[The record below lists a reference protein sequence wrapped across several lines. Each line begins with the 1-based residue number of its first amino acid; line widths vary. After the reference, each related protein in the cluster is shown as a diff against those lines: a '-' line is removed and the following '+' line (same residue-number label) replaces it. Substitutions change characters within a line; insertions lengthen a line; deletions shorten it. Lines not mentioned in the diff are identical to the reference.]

1 MRGVN
6 EQELVYDTGYEKMF
20 GSSLAR
26 SRLILLSLC
35 VFVAVYSAS
44 SALGMEYDLK
54 VMNLLRSTKRGRL
67 PILTT
72 KIGTV
77 FKITFLMAVLIH
89 LPFILKIVKSYPMD
103 NWGGESALHAVRRR
117 VSLKLHDWG
126 ICFLL
131 ALSQILSLFVIA
143 LAAVA
148 LSALLKDTILTNISG
163 IVIFIG
169 PLVMEWG
176 GLYKIHF
183 WSMNALLDAHQLLQ
197 GRWDMIVLQV
207 LVFWIYLPAA
217 SCYIL
222 YEIYDKRK

>member
-103 NWGGESALHAVRRR
+103 NWGAKVRSMPFAGE
-117 VSLKLHDWG
+117 
-126 ICFLL
+126 
-131 ALSQILSLFVIA
+131 
-143 LAAVA
+143 
-148 LSALLKDTILTNISG
+148 
-163 IVIFIG
+163 
-169 PLVMEWG
+169 
-176 GLYKIHF
+176 
-183 WSMNALLDAHQLLQ
+183 
-197 GRWDMIVLQV
+197 
-207 LVFWIYLPAA
+207 
-217 SCYIL
+217 
-222 YEIYDKRK
+222 

>member
-1 MRGVN
+1 MALTPEKSGLSEQEIAQKQNNIRYPYAGFRRAYAQLQYVVGNNSMRGVN

-103 NWGGESALHAVRRR
+103 NWGDESALHAVRRR

-126 ICFLL
+126 ICFFAGTLP
-131 ALSQILSLFVIA
+131 SFFSLFV
-143 LAAVA
+143 LHWR
-148 LSALLKDTILTNISG
+148 LWRCL
-163 IVIFIG
+163 
-169 PLVMEWG
+169 
-176 GLYKIHF
+176 H
-183 WSMNALLDAHQLLQ
+183 
-197 GRWDMIVLQV
+197 
-207 LVFWIYLPAA
+207 
-217 SCYIL
+217 C
-222 YEIYDKRK
+222 

>member
-1 MRGVN
+1 MPRLQYVVGNNSMRGVN

-103 NWGGESALHAVRRR
+103 NWGAKVRSMPFAGESVLNCTIGEYV
-117 VSLKLHDWG
+117 
-126 ICFLL
+126 FLL
-131 ALSQILSLFVIA
+131 ALSQFLFAVCYCTGGCGAVCTVKRYDFDKYFRDCNLYRTACHGMGRA
-143 LAAVA
+143 L
-148 LSALLKDTILTNISG
+148 
-163 IVIFIG
+163 
-169 PLVMEWG
+169 
-176 GLYKIHF
+176 
-183 WSMNALLDAHQLLQ
+183 
-197 GRWDMIVLQV
+197 
-207 LVFWIYLPAA
+207 
-217 SCYIL
+217 
-222 YEIYDKRK
+222 

>member
-1 MRGVN
+1 M
-6 EQELVYDTGYEKMF
+6 
-20 GSSLAR
+20 
-26 SRLILLSLC
+26 
-35 VFVAVYSAS
+35 
-44 SALGMEYDLK
+44 
-54 VMNLLRSTKRGRL
+54 
-67 PILTT
+67 
-72 KIGTV
+72 
-77 FKITFLMAVLIH
+77 
-89 LPFILKIVKSYPMD
+89 PFA
-103 NWGGESALHAVRRR
+103 GESVLNCTIGEYV
-117 VSLKLHDWG
+117 
-126 ICFLL
+126 FLL
-131 ALSQILSLFVIA
+131 ALSQFLSLFVIA

-197 GRWDMIVLQV
+197 GLLDMIVLQV